1 MCAAQPRPQRAPFPP
16 PPPPAPPQTPGPP
29 PPPPQLYPPAMR
41 PSSQQIFGYA
51 AWGGVVGAVALYV
64 VQPVDWIKANM
75 GLEKTEEAAH

>member
-1 MCAAQPRPQRAPFPP
+1 
-16 PPPPAPPQTPGPP
+16 
-29 PPPPQLYPPAMR
+29 MR